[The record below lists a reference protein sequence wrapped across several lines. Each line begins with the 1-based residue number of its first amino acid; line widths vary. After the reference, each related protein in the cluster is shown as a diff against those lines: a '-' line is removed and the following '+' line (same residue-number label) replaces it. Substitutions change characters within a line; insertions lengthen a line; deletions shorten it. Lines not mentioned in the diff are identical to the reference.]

1 MYSCPYN
8 VGDVVPKYIRYASI
22 TLCERLKHFD
32 KALGESNL
40 NLPAYRFVV
49 NANVKRKKF

>member
-1 MYSCPYN
+1 MS
-8 VGDVVPKYIRYASI
+8 GDVVPKYIRYASI